1 MLFAPMNTPVHDWHG
16 RRIWLIGASSGI
28 GAALAQQ
35 ALAAGARV
43 ALSARRADVLEEVS
57 GGHPQALVA
66 PLDVLNADGWRDQ
79 YARICDVFG
88 GVDLLLFCVAQYQPE
103 RSWEV
108 HQDEADTT
116 LRTNLSSVYVALE
129 TVLPGMLAAQRGGIA
144 LVASAAGYV
153 GLPGASV
160 YGPGKAA
167 LINLA
172 EILYS
177 DLHRKGLNVYL
188 INPGFVQ
195 TGLTA
200 KNSFAMPAMQTPEQ
214 AAREIWSGIGHGLFE
229 IHFPRRLTNWLK
241 LLQMLPFRW
250 RTALLQ
256 RLVGAA

>member
-1 MLFAPMNTPVHDWHG
+1 MIFAPMNKPVHDWHG
-16 RRIWLIGASSGI
+16 RRIWVIGASSGI
-28 GAALAQQ
+28 GAALARQ

-43 ALSARRADVLEEVS
+43 ALSARRADALQEVAA
-57 GGHPQALVA
+57 GYPQALVA
-66 PLDVLNADGWRDQ
+66 PLDVLCPDDWQHQHAL
-79 YARICDVFG
+79 ICEAFG
-88 GVDLLLFCVAQYQPE
+88 GVDLLLFCVARYQPE

-108 HQDEADTT
+108 RQAQAEQT
-116 LRTNLSSVYVALE
+116 LRTNLASVYVALA

-172 EILYS
+172 EILYG
-177 DLHRKGLNVYL
+177 DLHRKGLDVYL

-195 TGLTA
+195 TKLTA
-200 KNSFAMPAMQTPEQ
+200 KNNFAMPALQTPEQ
-214 AAREIWSGIGHGLFE
+214 AASAIWAGIGRGLFE

-256 RLVGAA
+256 RLVGVS

>member
-1 MLFAPMNTPVHDWHG
+1 MFFAPMNKPVHDWHG
-16 RRIWLIGASSGI
+16 RRIWVIGASSGI

-43 ALSARRADVLEEVS
+43 ALSARRLELLEKVA

-66 PLDVLNADGWRDQ
+66 PLDVLYPDGWHDQ
-79 YARICDVFG
+79 YARICDAFG

-108 HQDEADTT
+108 REEQAEYT
-116 LRTNLSSVYVALE
+116 LRTNLSSVYAGLA
-129 TVLPGMLAAQRGGIA
+129 TVLPGMIATQRGGIA

-177 DLHRKGLNVYL
+177 DLHRKGIDVYL

-195 TGLTA
+195 TKLTA

-214 AAREIWSGIGHGLFE
+214 AASAIWAGIGRGLFE
-229 IHFPRRLTNWLK
+229 IHFPRRFTGWLK

-256 RLVGAA
+256 RLVSAS